1 MTSAGPDRQDE
12 APSRSQRHARSRAA
26 SAALGGIGLGMLVAP
41 AWIVTHLAPGRRA
54 PRSWLVRVLGARTVV
69 QSAVLLA
76 TPTRQALQVGAAVD
90 ALHAASMVPAALIWP
105 SYRQAATVSGAIA
118 SVSVALQLAVAP
130 QAEDAV
136 RIPGDVPPR

>member
-1 MTSAGPDRQDE
+1 MSAVVG
-12 APSRSQRHARSRAA
+12 AV
-26 SAALGGIGLGMLVAP
+26 GLGMLVAP
-41 AWIVTHLAPGRRA
+41 AWTVRHLAPGQRA

-105 SYRQAATVSGAIA
+105 SYRQVAAVSGGIATVSA
-118 SVSVALQLAVAP
+118 ALQLAVAP
-130 QAEDAV
+130 QSDDAV
-136 RIPGDVPPR
+136 RIPGDVPAR